1 MATGPGRTPGPR
13 LQNHLFGRDLV
24 PEVTALWAG
33 SCPIKDDPDHFFLQA
48 GVEWV
53 KMEVVKKIAIL
64 GSTGSIGRS
73 TLAVV
78 AEHPQEFTVAGLA
91 AGRNVELLAAQ
102 IGQFQPA
109 LVSVQDEEAAARLR
123 QLLPSGNTR
132 QILAGP
138 QGAATVATAAGA
150 DLVVSAMVGAAGL
163 EPTLAAIEAGIPV
176 ALANKETLVAAGSL
190 VMAAARKKGVALLP
204 VDSEHSALMQAMEGQ
219 RREDVKKLWLTAS
232 GGPFR
237 SWPAEKLA
245 EVTPAQA
252 LRHPNWSMGAKITI
266 DSATMMNKALE
277 VIEASVLFGL
287 PVDRIG
293 VYIHPQS
300 IIHSLVEYVD
310 GSVIAQLGVPDMR
323 LPIAYALTYPRRLPL
338 SGPPLDL
345 GQIAQLTFEEPDLQR
360 FPSLKLGYEAARA
373 GGTMPAV
380 LNAANEVAV
389 AAFLEERLSYRG
401 IPRVVAATMEAHT
414 PAPLASLAQVLE
426 VNRWARECAQDL
438 IARKGAGNPS

>member
-1 MATGPGRTPGPR
+1 MG
-13 LQNHLFGRDLV
+13 
-24 PEVTALWAG
+24 
-33 SCPIKDDPDHFFLQA
+33 
-48 GVEWV
+48 
-53 KMEVVKKIAIL
+53 VVKNLAIL
-64 GSTGSIGRS
+64 GSTGSIGQS

-78 AEHPQEFTVAGLA
+78 AEHPQEFTVTGLA

-102 IGQFQPA
+102 IGQFHPR
-109 LVSVQDEEAAARLR
+109 LVSVQDEEAGARLR
-123 QLLPSGNTR
+123 ELLPPGQNPE
-132 QILAGP
+132 ILAGP
-138 QGAATVATAAGA
+138 QAAAAVATAPGV

-176 ALANKETLVAAGSL
+176 ALANKETLVAAGPL
-190 VMAAARKKGVALLP
+190 VMAAAREKGVALIP
-204 VDSEHSALMQAMEGQ
+204 VDSEHSALLQALQGQ

-245 EVTPAQA
+245 QVTPAQA

-287 PVDRIG
+287 PVDQIG

-300 IIHSLVEYVD
+300 IIHSLVEFLD

-345 GQIAQLTFEEPDLQR
+345 GRIAQLTFEEPDLDR
-360 FPSLKLGYEAARA
+360 FPSLRLGYEAARA

-389 AAFLEERLSYRG
+389 AAFLEGHLSFLG
-401 IPRVVAATMEAHT
+401 IPLVVAETMAAH
-414 PAPLASLAQVLE
+414 PCRPLHGLGQVLE
-426 VNRWARECAQDL
+426 INRWAREFAQKL
-438 IARKGAGNPS
+438 IVRKGAVNPS

>member
-1 MATGPGRTPGPR
+1 
-13 LQNHLFGRDLV
+13 
-24 PEVTALWAG
+24 
-33 SCPIKDDPDHFFLQA
+33 
-48 GVEWV
+48 
-53 KMEVVKKIAIL
+53 MESVNMQVVKNLAIL
-64 GSTGSIGRS
+64 GSTGSIGQS

-78 AEHPQEFTVAGLA
+78 AEHPQEFNVTGLA

-102 IGQFQPA
+102 IGQFRPV

-123 QLLPSGNTR
+123 KLLPSGKNPE
-132 QILAGP
+132 ILAGP
-138 QGAATVATAAGA
+138 PGAAAVATAAGA

-190 VMAAARKKGVALLP
+190 VMAAAQKNGVALLP

-245 EVTPAQA
+245 QVTPAQA
-252 LRHPNWSMGAKITI
+252 LRHPNWNMGAKITI

-300 IIHSLVEYVD
+300 IVHSLVEFRD

-323 LPIAYALTYPRRLPL
+323 VPIAYALTYPRRLPL
-338 SGPPLDL
+338 SGPALDL
-345 GQIAQLTFEEPDLQR
+345 GQVAQLTFEAPDLER
-360 FPSLKLGYEAARA
+360 FPSLRLGYEAAQA

-389 AAFLEERLSYRG
+389 AAFLEGRLSFLG
-401 IPRVVAATMEAHT
+401 IPRVVAATMAAH
-414 PAPLASLAQVLE
+414 PCRPLNSLGQVLE
-426 VNRWARECAQDL
+426 INRWARECAQDL